1 MRAGVSLPVIRTWSE
16 GARPVMEKQIS
27 NFIRALR
34 SAEVR
39 VSTGEALDAARTVA
53 MIGYDDRLLMK
64 DSLACVLAKSEA
76 EKSIHDRLFD
86 LYFSAA
92 PASAPFQAGSAEE
105 GDGADSETPQDAADR
120 LSALTAPGNEQALAS
135 AVERAAEAAGL
146 NDIRFSTQ
154 VAYFA
159 QSMVRAMGG
168 EALQARLLEALQGRT
183 PDADAEAQRLIDVRR
198 TLTMTARARAERAFE
213 IFGAAETERFRD
225 DVAATKRLSTIE
237 ASDMARMK
245 QLVMKIARRLAVKHS
260 RRRKRTQRGL
270 LDVRRTMRANAGVDG
285 VPFNV
290 IWRQKKKD
298 RPKIIVICDV
308 SGSVAAYVRFLLLLL
323 FSMKEAIPDLS
334 AFAFSYRLKCVDD
347 ILENNEFDAAI
358 KKILREMGLG
368 STSYGQAFSDFKLEH
383 ENKIDRRTTIIIMGD
398 GRSNYGDPRL
408 DLFRDFAGRAKRII
422 WLNPEGRPLWGTG
435 DSVIPRYEPFCA
447 QMSHVATLKDLEK
460 AIDEV
465 LTAYS

>member
-1 MRAGVSLPVIRTWSE
+1 
-16 GARPVMEKQIS
+16 MEKQIS

-53 MIGYDDRLLMK
+53 MIGYDDRALMK

-86 LYFSAA
+86 LYFSSA
-92 PASAPFQAGSAEE
+92 PASASQSALDDAENAEE
-105 GDGADSETPQDAADR
+105 GEDPADAAER
-120 LSALTAPGNEQALAS
+120 LSALTQPGNEQALAT
-135 AVERAAEAAGL
+135 AIERAAEAAGL

-168 EALQARLLEALQGRT
+168 EALQARLLDALQGRT

-198 TLTMTARARAERAFE
+198 TLTMTARARAEKAFD

-225 DVAATKRLSTIE
+225 DIAATKRLSAIE

-245 QLVMKIARRLAVKHS
+245 QLVAKVAKRLAVKHS

-270 LDVRRTMRANAGVDG
+270 LDVRKTMRANAGVDG
-285 VPFNV
+285 IPFNV

-298 RPKIIVICDV
+298 KPKILVICDV

-323 FSMKEAIPDLS
+323 FSMKEAIPDLH
-334 AFAFSYRLKCVDD
+334 AYAFSYRLKNVDD
-347 ILENNEFDAAI
+347 ILESHEFDQAI
-358 KKILREMGLG
+358 KKILREIGLG
-368 STSYGQAFSDFKLEH
+368 STSYGQAFSDFKTDH
-383 ENKIDRRTTIIIMGD
+383 ENKIDRRTTIIILGD

-422 WLNPEGRPLWGTG
+422 WLNPEGRALWGTG

-460 AIDEV
+460 AVDEV

>member
-1 MRAGVSLPVIRTWSE
+1 
-16 GARPVMEKQIS
+16 MEKQIS

-34 SAEVR
+34 SADVR

-53 MIGYDDRLLMK
+53 MIGYDDRALMK
-64 DSLACVLAKSEA
+64 DSLACVLAKSES

-86 LYFSAA
+86 LYFS
-92 PASAPFQAGSAEE
+92 SAPAGSASRPVAS
-105 GDGADSETPQDAADR
+105 DTPESQENPKDAAER
-120 LSALTAPGNEQALAS
+120 LSQLTQQGNEQALAT
-135 AVERAAEAAGL
+135 AIERAAEQAGL

-154 VAYFA
+154 VAYFS

-168 EALQARLLEALQGRT
+168 EQLQARLLEALQGRT

-198 TLTMTARARAERAFE
+198 TLTMAARERADRAFQ
-213 IFGAAETERFRD
+213 IFGAAETEKFRD
-225 DVAATKRLSTIE
+225 EIATTKRLSAIE

-245 QLVMKIARRLAVKHS
+245 QLVMKVAKRLAVKHS

-298 RPKIIVICDV
+298 RPKILVICDV
-308 SGSVAAYVRFLLLLL
+308 SGSVALYVRFLLLLL
-323 FSMKEAIPDLS
+323 YSMKEAIPDLH
-334 AFAFSYRLKCVDD
+334 AFAFSYRLKAVDD
-347 ILENNEFDAAI
+347 ILESMEFDAAI
-358 KKILREMGLG
+358 KKILREIGLG
-368 STSYGQAFSDFKLEH
+368 STSYGQAFSDFKMDH
-383 ENKIDRRTTIIIMGD
+383 ENKIDRRTTIIILGD

-422 WLNPEGRPLWGTG
+422 WLNPEGRALWGTG

>member
-1 MRAGVSLPVIRTWSE
+1 
-16 GARPVMEKQIS
+16 MEKQIS

-34 SAEVR
+34 SADVR

-53 MIGYDDRLLMK
+53 MIGYDDRALMK
-64 DSLACVLAKSEA
+64 DSLACVLAKSES
-76 EKSIHDRLFD
+76 EKQIHDRLFE
-86 LYFSAA
+86 LYFS
-92 PASAPFQAGSAEE
+92 SAPAGSASQSAGAENE
-105 GDGADSETPQDAADR
+105 GEPGEDPKDAAER
-120 LSALTAPGNEQALAS
+120 LSQLTQQGNEQALAT
-135 AVERAAEAAGL
+135 AIERAAEQAGL

-168 EALQARLLEALQGRT
+168 EQLQARLLEALQGRT

-198 TLTMTARARAERAFE
+198 TLTMTARERAERAFQ
-213 IFGAAETERFRD
+213 IFGAAETEKFRD
-225 DVAATKRLSTIE
+225 EVAATKRLSAIE
-237 ASDMARMK
+237 ANDMARMK
-245 QLVMKIARRLAVKHS
+245 QLVAKVAKRLAVKHS

-285 VPFNV
+285 IPFNV

-308 SGSVAAYVRFLLLLL
+308 SGSVALYVRFLLLLL
-323 FSMKEAIPDLS
+323 FSMKEAIPDLH
-334 AFAFSYRLKCVDD
+334 AFAFSYRLKSVDD
-347 ILENNEFDAAI
+347 ILETMEFDAAI
-358 KKILREMGLG
+358 KKILREIGLG
-368 STSYGQAFSDFKLEH
+368 STSYGQAFSDFKMEH
-383 ENKIDRRTTIIIMGD
+383 ENKIDRRTTIIILGD

-408 DLFRDFAGRAKRII
+408 DLFRGFAGRAKRVI
-422 WLNPEGRPLWGTG
+422 WLNPEGRALWGTG

>member
-1 MRAGVSLPVIRTWSE
+1 
-16 GARPVMEKQIS
+16 MEKQIS

-34 SAEVR
+34 SADVR

-53 MIGYDDRLLMK
+53 MIGYDDRAMMK
-64 DSLACVLAKSEA
+64 DSLACVLAKSES
-76 EKSIHDRLFD
+76 EKQIHDRLFE
-86 LYFSAA
+86 LYFS
-92 PASAPFQAGSAEE
+92 SAPAGSAAQSAGAENE
-105 GDGADSETPQDAADR
+105 GEPGEDPKDAAER
-120 LSALTAPGNEQALAS
+120 LSQLTQQGNEQALAT
-135 AVERAAEAAGL
+135 AIERAAEQAGL

-168 EALQARLLEALQGRT
+168 EQLQARLLEALQGRT

-198 TLTMTARARAERAFE
+198 TLTMTARERAERAFQ
-213 IFGAAETERFRD
+213 IFGAAETEKFRD
-225 DVAATKRLSTIE
+225 EVAATKRLSAIE
-237 ASDMARMK
+237 ANDMARMK
-245 QLVMKIARRLAVKHS
+245 QLVAKVAKRLAVKHS

-285 VPFNV
+285 IPFNV

-308 SGSVAAYVRFLLLLL
+308 SGSVALYVRFLLLLL
-323 FSMKEAIPDLS
+323 FSMKEAIPDLH
-334 AFAFSYRLKCVDD
+334 AFAFSYRLKSVDD
-347 ILENNEFDAAI
+347 ILETMEFDAAI
-358 KKILREMGLG
+358 KKILREIGLG
-368 STSYGQAFSDFKLEH
+368 STSYGQAFSDFKMEH
-383 ENKIDRRTTIIIMGD
+383 ENKIDRRTTIIILGD

-408 DLFRDFAGRAKRII
+408 DLFRDFAGRAKRVI
-422 WLNPEGRPLWGTG
+422 WLNPEGRALWGTG

>member
-1 MRAGVSLPVIRTWSE
+1 
-16 GARPVMEKQIS
+16 MEKQIS

-34 SAEVR
+34 SADVR

-53 MIGYDDRLLMK
+53 MIGYEDRALMK

-86 LYFSAA
+86 LYFS
-92 PASAPFQAGSAEE
+92 SAPAGSASRSAE
-105 GDGADSETPQDAADR
+105 AETQESQEDPKDVAER
-120 LSALTAPGNEQALAS
+120 LSQLAQEGNEQALAAAIERS
-135 AVERAAEAAGL
+135 AEQAGL

-154 VAYFA
+154 VAYFS
-159 QSMVRAMGG
+159 QQMVRAMGG
-168 EALQARLLEALQGRT
+168 EQLQARLLEALQGRT

-198 TLTMTARARAERAFE
+198 TLTMAARERAERAFN
-213 IFGAAETERFRD
+213 IFGAAETEKFRD
-225 DVAATKRLSTIE
+225 EVAATKRLSAIE
-237 ASDMARMK
+237 AGDMARMK
-245 QLVMKIARRLAVKHS
+245 QLVAKVAKRLAVKHS
-260 RRRKRTQRGL
+260 RRRKRTERGL

-298 RPKIIVICDV
+298 RPKILVMCDV
-308 SGSVAAYVRFLLLLL
+308 SGSVALYVRFLLLLL
-323 FSMKEAIPDLS
+323 YSMKEAIPDLH
-334 AFAFSYRLKCVDD
+334 AYAFSYRLKNVDD
-347 ILENNEFDAAI
+347 ILETMEFDAAI
-358 KKILREMGLG
+358 KKILREIGLG
-368 STSYGQAFSDFKLEH
+368 STSYGQAFSDFKMDH
-383 ENKIDRRTTIIIMGD
+383 EQKIDRRTTIIILGD

-422 WLNPEGRPLWGTG
+422 WLNPEGRALWGTG

-460 AIDEV
+460 AVDEV

>member
-1 MRAGVSLPVIRTWSE
+1 MQAAGSPQAIRIWGDPAT
-16 GARPVMEKQIS
+16 GRMEKQIS

-53 MIGYDDRLLMK
+53 MIGYQDRLLMK

-86 LYFSAA
+86 LYFSSA
-92 PASAPFQAGSAEE
+92 PASASQGGPDQGETRQDGEDPAGA
-105 GDGADSETPQDAADR
+105 SER
-120 LSALTAPGNEQALAS
+120 LTALTEPGNEQALAT
-135 AVERAAEAAGL
+135 AMERAAEAAGL

-168 EALQARLLEALQGRT
+168 EALQVRLLEALQGRT
-183 PDADAEAQRLIDVRR
+183 PEADAEAQRLIDVRR
-198 TLTMTARARAERAFE
+198 TLTMAARARAEKAFDV
-213 IFGAAETERFRD
+213 FGAAETERFRD
-225 DVAATKRLSTIE
+225 DIAATRRLSAIE

-245 QLVMKIARRLAVKHS
+245 QLVAKVAKRLAVKHS
-260 RRRKRTQRGL
+260 RRRKRMQRGL
-270 LDVRRTMRANAGVDG
+270 LDVRKTMRANAGVDG
-285 VPFNV
+285 IPFNV
-290 IWRQKKKD
+290 FWRQKKKD

-308 SGSVAAYVRFLLLLL
+308 SGSVALYVRFLLLLL
-323 FSMKEAIPDLS
+323 FSMKEAIPDLH
-334 AFAFSYRLKCVDD
+334 AFAFSYRLKSVDD
-347 ILENNEFDAAI
+347 ILQTMEFDAAI
-358 KKILREMGLG
+358 KKILREIGLG
-368 STSYGQAFSDFKLEH
+368 STSYGQAFSDFKTDH
-383 ENKIDRRTTIIIMGD
+383 ENKIDRRTTIIILGD

-422 WLNPEGRPLWGTG
+422 WLNPEGRALWGTG

>member
-1 MRAGVSLPVIRTWSE
+1 MTAAPL
-16 GARPVMEKQIS
+16 EKQIS

-53 MIGYDDRLLMK
+53 MIGYGDRPLLK
-64 DSLACVLAKSEA
+64 DSLACVLAKSES
-76 EKSIHDRLFD
+76 EKEIHDRLFD
-86 LYFSAA
+86 LYFSRA
-92 PASAPFQAGSAEE
+92 PARTSAPQEHSGPSESAE
-105 GDGADSETPQDAADR
+105 DPADAAER
-120 LSALTAPGNEQALAS
+120 LSQLTQEGNEQALAS
-135 AVERAAEAAGL
+135 AIERAAEQAGV

-154 VAYFA
+154 VAYFSQA
-159 QSMVRAMGG
+159 MVRAMGG
-168 EALQARLLEALQGRT
+168 EALQQRLLEALQGRT
-183 PDADAEAQRLIDVRR
+183 PQDDAEAERLIDVRR
-198 TLTMTARARAERAFE
+198 TLTMAARERAERAFD

-225 DVAATKRLSTIE
+225 EYAATKRLSAIE

-245 QLVMKIARRLAVKHS
+245 QLVAKVAKKLAVKHS
-260 RRRKRTQRGL
+260 RRRKRTQRGI

-285 VPFNV
+285 IPFNV

-298 RPKIIVICDV
+298 RPKILVLCDV
-308 SGSVAAYVRFLLLLL
+308 SGSVALYVRFLLLLL
-323 FSMKEAIPDLS
+323 FSMKEAIPDLH

-347 ILENNEFDAAI
+347 ILESHEFDAAI
-358 KKILREMGLG
+358 KKILREVGLG
-368 STSYGQAFSDFKLEH
+368 STSYGQAFSDFKMDH
-383 ENKIDRRTTIIIMGD
+383 ESRIDRRTTIIILGD

-447 QMSHVATLKDLEK
+447 QMSHVATLKDLER

-465 LTAYS
+465 LTAYD

>member
-1 MRAGVSLPVIRTWSE
+1 
-16 GARPVMEKQIS
+16 MEKQIS

-34 SAEVR
+34 SADVR

-53 MIGYDDRLLMK
+53 MIGYDDRALMK
-64 DSLACVLAKSEA
+64 DSLACVLAKSES

-86 LYFSAA
+86 LYFSSA
-92 PASAPFQAGSAEE
+92 PAVSASQSAE
-105 GDGADSETPQDAADR
+105 SETQESQENPKDAAER
-120 LSALTAPGNEQALAS
+120 LSQLAQEGNEQALA
-135 AVERAAEAAGL
+135 AAIERAAEQAGL

-154 VAYFA
+154 VAYFS

-168 EALQARLLEALQGRT
+168 EQLQARLLEALQGRT

-198 TLTMTARARAERAFE
+198 TLTMAARERAERAFQ
-213 IFGAAETERFRD
+213 IFGAAETEKFRD
-225 DVAATKRLSTIE
+225 EVAATKRLSAIE
-237 ASDMARMK
+237 AGDMARMK
-245 QLVMKIARRLAVKHS
+245 QLVAKVAKRLAVKHS

-298 RPKIIVICDV
+298 RPKILVICDV
-308 SGSVAAYVRFLLLLL
+308 SGSVALYVRFLLLLL
-323 FSMKEAIPDLS
+323 YSMKEAIPDLH
-334 AFAFSYRLKCVDD
+334 AYAFSYRLKNVDD
-347 ILENNEFDAAI
+347 ILETMEFDAAI
-358 KKILREMGLG
+358 KKILREIGLG
-368 STSYGQAFSDFKLEH
+368 STSYGQAFSDFKMDH
-383 ENKIDRRTTIIIMGD
+383 ENKIDRRTTIIILGD

-422 WLNPEGRPLWGTG
+422 WLNPEGRALWGTG

-460 AIDEV
+460 AVDEV

>member
-1 MRAGVSLPVIRTWSE
+1 
-16 GARPVMEKQIS
+16 MEKQIS

-34 SAEVR
+34 SADVR

-53 MIGYDDRLLMK
+53 MIGYDDRALMK
-64 DSLACVLAKSEA
+64 DSLACVLAKSES
-76 EKSIHDRLFD
+76 EKQIHDRLFE
-86 LYFSAA
+86 LYFSSA
-92 PASAPFQAGSAEE
+92 PAGAAAQNADYTRE
-105 GDGADSETPQDAADR
+105 GDTGEDPKDAAER
-120 LSALTAPGNEQALAS
+120 LSQLAQEGNEQALAT
-135 AVERAAEAAGL
+135 AIERAAEQAGL

-168 EALQARLLEALQGRT
+168 EQLQARLLEALQGRT
-183 PDADAEAQRLIDVRR
+183 PDSDAEAQRLIDVRR
-198 TLTMTARARAERAFE
+198 KLTMTARARAEKAFN
-213 IFGAAETERFRD
+213 IFGAAETEKFRD
-225 DVAATKRLSTIE
+225 EVAATKRLSAIE

-245 QLVMKIARRLAVKHS
+245 QLVSKVAKRLAVKHS

-308 SGSVAAYVRFLLLLL
+308 SGSVALYVRFLLLLL
-323 FSMKEAIPDLS
+323 FSMKEAIPDLH
-334 AFAFSYRLKCVDD
+334 AFAFSYRLKSVDS
-347 ILENNEFDAAI
+347 ILESMEFDAAI
-358 KKILREMGLG
+358 KKILREIGLG
-368 STSYGQAFSDFKLEH
+368 STSYGQALSDFKMEH
-383 ENKIDRRTTIIIMGD
+383 ENKIDRRTTIIILGD

-408 DLFRDFAGRAKRII
+408 DLFRDFAGRAKRVI

>member
-1 MRAGVSLPVIRTWSE
+1 
-16 GARPVMEKQIS
+16 MEKQIS

-34 SAEVR
+34 SADVR

-53 MIGYDDRLLMK
+53 MIGYDDRAMMR
-64 DSLACVLAKSEA
+64 DSLACVLAKSES
-76 EKSIHDRLFD
+76 EKQIHDRLFE
-86 LYFSAA
+86 LYFS
-92 PASAPFQAGSAEE
+92 SAPAGSAAQSAGAENE
-105 GDGADSETPQDAADR
+105 GEPGEDPKDAAER
-120 LSALTAPGNEQALAS
+120 LSQLTQQGNEQALAT
-135 AVERAAEAAGL
+135 AIERAAEQAGL

-168 EALQARLLEALQGRT
+168 EQLQARLLEALQGRT

-198 TLTMTARARAERAFE
+198 TLTMTARERAERAFQ
-213 IFGAAETERFRD
+213 IFGAAETEKFRD
-225 DVAATKRLSTIE
+225 EVAATKRLSAIE
-237 ASDMARMK
+237 ANDMARMK
-245 QLVMKIARRLAVKHS
+245 QLVAKVAKRLAVKHS

-285 VPFNV
+285 IPFNV

-308 SGSVAAYVRFLLLLL
+308 SGSVALYVRFLLLLL
-323 FSMKEAIPDLS
+323 FSMKEAIPDLH
-334 AFAFSYRLKCVDD
+334 AFAFSYRLKSVDD
-347 ILENNEFDAAI
+347 ILETMEFDAAI
-358 KKILREMGLG
+358 KKILREIGLG
-368 STSYGQAFSDFKLEH
+368 STSYGQAFSDFKMEH
-383 ENKIDRRTTIIIMGD
+383 ENKIDRRTTIIILGD

-408 DLFRDFAGRAKRII
+408 DLFRDFAGRAKRVI
-422 WLNPEGRPLWGTG
+422 WLNPEGRALWGTG

>member
-1 MRAGVSLPVIRTWSE
+1 
-16 GARPVMEKQIS
+16 MEKQIS

-34 SAEVR
+34 SADVR

-53 MIGYDDRLLMK
+53 MIGYDDRALMK
-64 DSLACVLAKSEA
+64 DSLACVLAKSES
-76 EKSIHDRLFD
+76 EKQIHDRLFE
-86 LYFSAA
+86 LYFS
-92 PASAPFQAGSAEE
+92 SAPAGSASQSAGPEN
-105 GDGADSETPQDAADR
+105 DGETGEDPKDAAER
-120 LSALTAPGNEQALAS
+120 LSQLTQQGNEQALAT
-135 AVERAAEAAGL
+135 AIERAAEQAGL

-168 EALQARLLEALQGRT
+168 EQLQARLLEALQGRT

-198 TLTMTARARAERAFE
+198 TLTMTARERAERAFQ
-213 IFGAAETERFRD
+213 IFGAAETEKFRD
-225 DVAATKRLSTIE
+225 EVAATKRLSAIE
-237 ASDMARMK
+237 ANDMARMK
-245 QLVMKIARRLAVKHS
+245 QLVAKVAKRLAVKHS

-285 VPFNV
+285 IPFNV
-290 IWRQKKKD
+290 IWRQKKKN

-308 SGSVAAYVRFLLLLL
+308 SGSVALYVRFLLLLL
-323 FSMKEAIPDLS
+323 FSMKEAIPDLH
-334 AFAFSYRLKCVDD
+334 AFAFSYRLKSVDD
-347 ILENNEFDAAI
+347 ILETMEFDAAI
-358 KKILREMGLG
+358 KKILREIGLG
-368 STSYGQAFSDFKLEH
+368 STSYGQAFSDFKMEH
-383 ENKIDRRTTIIIMGD
+383 ENKIDRRTTIIILGD

-408 DLFRDFAGRAKRII
+408 DLFRDFAGRAKRVI
-422 WLNPEGRPLWGTG
+422 WLNPEGRALWGTG

-447 QMSHVATLKDLEK
+447 QMSHVATLKELEK

>member
-1 MRAGVSLPVIRTWSE
+1 
-16 GARPVMEKQIS
+16 MEKQIS

-34 SAEVR
+34 SADVR

-53 MIGYDDRLLMK
+53 MIGYDDRSLMK
-64 DSLACVLAKSEA
+64 DSLACVLAKSES
-76 EKSIHDRLFD
+76 EKQIHDRLFE
-86 LYFSAA
+86 LYFS
-92 PASAPFQAGSAEE
+92 SAPAGSAAQSAGTEN
-105 GDGADSETPQDAADR
+105 DGEPGEDPKDAAER
-120 LSALTAPGNEQALAS
+120 LSQLTQQGNEQALAT
-135 AVERAAEAAGL
+135 AIERAAEQAGL

-168 EALQARLLEALQGRT
+168 EQLQARLLEALQGRT

-198 TLTMTARARAERAFE
+198 TLTMTARERAERAFQ
-213 IFGAAETERFRD
+213 IFGAAETEKFRD
-225 DVAATKRLSTIE
+225 EVAATKRLSAIE
-237 ASDMARMK
+237 ANDMARMK
-245 QLVMKIARRLAVKHS
+245 QLVAKVAKRLAVKHS

-285 VPFNV
+285 IPFNV

-308 SGSVAAYVRFLLLLL
+308 SGSVALYVRFLLLLL
-323 FSMKEAIPDLS
+323 FSMKEAIPDLH
-334 AFAFSYRLKCVDD
+334 AFAFSYRLKSVDD
-347 ILENNEFDAAI
+347 ILETMEFDAAI
-358 KKILREMGLG
+358 KKILREIGLG
-368 STSYGQAFSDFKLEH
+368 STSYGQAFSDFKMEH
-383 ENKIDRRTTIIIMGD
+383 ENKIDRRTTIIILGD

-408 DLFRDFAGRAKRII
+408 DLFRDFAGRAKRVI
-422 WLNPEGRPLWGTG
+422 WLNPEGRALWGTG

>member
-1 MRAGVSLPVIRTWSE
+1 
-16 GARPVMEKQIS
+16 MEKQIS

-34 SAEVR
+34 SADVR

-53 MIGYDDRLLMK
+53 MIGYDDRALMK
-64 DSLACVLAKSEA
+64 DSLACVLAKSES
-76 EKSIHDRLFD
+76 EKQIHDRLFE
-86 LYFSAA
+86 LYFS
-92 PASAPFQAGSAEE
+92 SAPAGSAAQSAGTEN
-105 GDGADSETPQDAADR
+105 DGEPTEDPKDAAER
-120 LSALTAPGNEQALAS
+120 LSQLTQQGNEQALAT
-135 AVERAAEAAGL
+135 AIERAAERAGL

-168 EALQARLLEALQGRT
+168 EQLQARLLEALQGRT

-198 TLTMTARARAERAFE
+198 TLTMTARERAERAFQ
-213 IFGAAETERFRD
+213 IFGAAETEKFRD
-225 DVAATKRLSTIE
+225 EVAATKRLSAIE
-237 ASDMARMK
+237 ANDMARMK
-245 QLVMKIARRLAVKHS
+245 QLVAKVAKRLAVKHS

-285 VPFNV
+285 IPFNV

-308 SGSVAAYVRFLLLLL
+308 SGSVALYVRFLLLLL
-323 FSMKEAIPDLS
+323 FSMKEAIPDLH
-334 AFAFSYRLKCVDD
+334 AFAFSYRLKSVDD
-347 ILENNEFDAAI
+347 ILETMEFDAAI
-358 KKILREMGLG
+358 KKILREIGLG
-368 STSYGQAFSDFKLEH
+368 STSYGQAFSDFKMEH
-383 ENKIDRRTTIIIMGD
+383 ENKIDRRTTIIILGD

-408 DLFRDFAGRAKRII
+408 DLFRDFAGRAKRVI
-422 WLNPEGRPLWGTG
+422 WLNPEGRALWGTG

>member
-1 MRAGVSLPVIRTWSE
+1 
-16 GARPVMEKQIS
+16 MEKQIS

-34 SAEVR
+34 SADVR

-53 MIGYDDRLLMK
+53 MIGYDDRALMK
-64 DSLACVLAKSEA
+64 DSLACVLAKSES
-76 EKSIHDRLFD
+76 EKLIHDRLFE
-86 LYFSAA
+86 LYFSSA
-92 PASAPFQAGSAEE
+92 PAGAARRSAASESE
-105 GDGADSETPQDAADR
+105 GDSGEDPKDAAER
-120 LSALTAPGNEQALAS
+120 LSQLTQEGNEQALAT
-135 AVERAAEAAGL
+135 AIERAAEQAGL
-146 NDIRFSTQ
+146 NEIRFSTQ

-168 EALQARLLEALQGRT
+168 EQLQARLLEALQGRT

-198 TLTMTARARAERAFE
+198 ALTMAARERAERAFQ
-213 IFGAAETERFRD
+213 IFGAAETEKFRD
-225 DVAATKRLSTIE
+225 EVAATKRLSAIE

-245 QLVMKIARRLAVKHS
+245 QLVAKVAKRLAVKHS

-270 LDVRRTMRANAGVDG
+270 LDVRRTMRANTGVDG
-285 VPFNV
+285 IPFNV

-298 RPKIIVICDV
+298 RPKILVICDV
-308 SGSVAAYVRFLLLLL
+308 SGSVALYVRFLLLLL
-323 FSMKEAIPDLS
+323 FSMKEAIPDLH
-334 AFAFSYRLKCVDD
+334 AFAFSYRLKSVDD
-347 ILENNEFDAAI
+347 ILETMEFDAAI
-358 KKILREMGLG
+358 KKILREIGLG
-368 STSYGQAFSDFKLEH
+368 STSYGQAFSDFKMEH
-383 ENKIDRRTTIIIMGD
+383 ENKIDRRTTIIILGD

-408 DLFRDFAGRAKRII
+408 DLFREFAGRAKRVI
-422 WLNPEGRPLWGTG
+422 WLNPEGRALWGTG

>member
-1 MRAGVSLPVIRTWSE
+1 
-16 GARPVMEKQIS
+16 MEKQIS

-34 SAEVR
+34 SADVR

-53 MIGYDDRLLMK
+53 MIGYDDRALMK
-64 DSLACVLAKSEA
+64 DSLACVLAKSES
-76 EKSIHDRLFD
+76 EKQIHDRLFE
-86 LYFSAA
+86 LYFS
-92 PASAPFQAGSAEE
+92 SAPAGSAVQSAGTENE
-105 GDGADSETPQDAADR
+105 GEPTEDPKDAAER
-120 LSALTAPGNEQALAS
+120 LSQLTQQGNEQALAT
-135 AVERAAEAAGL
+135 AIERAAEQAGL

-168 EALQARLLEALQGRT
+168 EQLQARLLEALQGRT

-198 TLTMTARARAERAFE
+198 TLTMTARERAERAFQ
-213 IFGAAETERFRD
+213 IFGAAETEKFRD
-225 DVAATKRLSTIE
+225 EVAATKRLSAIE
-237 ASDMARMK
+237 ANDMARMK
-245 QLVMKIARRLAVKHS
+245 QLVAKVAKRLAVKHS

-285 VPFNV
+285 IPFNV

-308 SGSVAAYVRFLLLLL
+308 SGSVALYVRFLLLLL
-323 FSMKEAIPDLS
+323 FSMKEAIPDLH
-334 AFAFSYRLKCVDD
+334 AFAFSYRLKSVDD
-347 ILENNEFDAAI
+347 ILETMEFDAAI
-358 KKILREMGLG
+358 KKILREIGLG
-368 STSYGQAFSDFKLEH
+368 STSYGQAFSDFKMEH
-383 ENKIDRRTTIIIMGD
+383 ENKIDRRTTIIILGD

-408 DLFRDFAGRAKRII
+408 DLFRDFAGRAKRVI
-422 WLNPEGRPLWGTG
+422 WLNPEGRALWGTG